1 MIVHFEDRHGRQ
13 SVGLDGPDLIGQRRR
28 EILASAEKITRDSIQ
43 DFGDS
48 AQFHIASRSRPGEYH
63 VVDLHRPS
71 CDCEDFPRILFCRH
85 IAGIY
90 VHFPHLNP
98 EGKRSSHIH
107 ASERIQQAA
116 PPQHISGGGESLQTL
131 TQDIFSLSQRLASR
145 QGEESAPNLAVVE
158 AFRAAK
164 YSLTSAIASFN
175 GKGALPEK
183 DVIAPNQKS
192 WSETAERMGAKKVPK
207 RRCLPGERGLT
218 ERSIGIVKGKRKRL
232 HNDPYAGGERSG
244 KRAKSDALSQ
254 AANARARAHA
264 PSPSAPP
271 PPPNVPSPPARPP
284 HVPPPSAFFPTVPT
298 FANGPH

>member
-1 MIVHFEDRHGRQ
+1 MILHFEDRHGRQ
-13 SVGLDGPDLIGQRRR
+13 SVGLEGPDLIGQQWQ
-28 EILASAEKITRDSIQ
+28 EILASAEKITHDSIQ

-48 AQFHIASRSRPGEYH
+48 AQFHIASLSRPEEYH
-63 VVDLHRPS
+63 VVDLHWPS
-71 CDCEDFPRILFCRH
+71 CNCEDFPWILFCRH

-98 EGKRSSHIH
+98 EGKRSSHTH
-107 ASERIQQAA
+107 ASECIQQAA
-116 PPQHISGGGESLQTL
+116 PPQHVSGGGESLQTL

-145 QGEESAPNLAVVE
+145 QGEESAPNLAMVE

-175 GKGALPEK
+175 GKAALPEK

-192 WSETAERMGAKKVPK
+192 WSETAKRMGAKKVLK
-207 RRCLPGERGLT
+207 RRCLPEECGLT
-218 ERSIGIVKGKRKRL
+218 ERSIGIVKGKCKRL
-232 HNDPYAGGERSG
+232 HNDPYAGERSG
-244 KRAKSDALSQ
+244 KCAKSDALSQ
-254 AANARARAHA
+254 AANARARGHT

-271 PPPNVPSPPARPP
+271 PPPNVPSPVRPP
-284 HVPPPSAFFPTVPT
+284 HVPPPSVFFPTMPT